1 MWEEDAI
8 FNNVRKEVNKPTRTA
23 REKATF
29 ISEATWRLADQ
40 RTSLRLIHTV
50 GQKQIWAAMRI
61 FKAQLQ

>member
-23 REKATF
+23 REKATL

-50 GQKQIWAAMRI
+50 GQK
-61 FKAQLQ
+61 